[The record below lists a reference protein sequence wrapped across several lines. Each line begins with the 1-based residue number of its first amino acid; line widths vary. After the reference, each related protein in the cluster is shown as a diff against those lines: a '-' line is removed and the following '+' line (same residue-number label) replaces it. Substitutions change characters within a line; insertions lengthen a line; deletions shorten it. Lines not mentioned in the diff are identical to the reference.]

1 MKQTLRSYSIITLGS
16 VIFALSFDWF
26 FSPNQVAMG
35 GITGLAQVINALLPW
50 VSVGVASFVLN
61 VPLFLAGW
69 KLIGFHLLASSL
81 YSMAVCSVAIDAI
94 AALYTFPPTD
104 PMLACLCGGALMGLG
119 LGMVFSQ
126 GSTTGGTDVVARL
139 LKLKYPWLPMGKLV
153 LVPDFVVLALAAAV
167 FVSLYTL
174 IGRVQRDHLST
185 TVYTFLTYSTCLLT
199 LLVLDWATLTPV
211 VGYGWKEVLIGLG
224 LAVACTLLG
233 HSLFSYSLK
242 YLSPS
247 YVSAAKLCEPIFAS
261 LLGIP
266 LFGEIPGGVQV
277 FGSVLVLAG
286 VLLYTRA
293 EA

>member
-1 MKQTLRSYSIITLGS
+1 MKQALRSYSIITLGS

-167 FVSLYTL
+167 FGQVEPALYGVVALFVAT
-174 IGRVQRDHLST
+174 RVMD
-185 TVYTFLTYSTCLLT
+185 
-199 LLVLDWATLTPV
+199 LVLYGLDTSKVAYVITELWRETADALMEDLDRGVTILRGQGAYTGAEDRKSV
-211 VGYGWKEVLIGLG
+211 V
-224 LAVACTLLG
+224 
-233 HSLFSYSLK
+233 
-242 YLSPS
+242 
-247 YVSAAKLCEPIFAS
+247 
-261 LLGIP
+261 
-266 LFGEIPGGVQV
+266 
-277 FGSVLVLAG
+277 
-286 VLLYTRA
+286 
-293 EA
+293 

>member
-1 MKQTLRSYSIITLGS
+1 MKKGSPKLILMLGVLGVSVSSLLVRAASAPSLVTATYRLGWTVLLLLPMVLLRFRAELRRVRGRDLLLCGLSGVLLALHFATWFESLKWTSIASSTVLVS
-16 VIFALSFDWF
+16 TEVIFTALGFALFLKGRIPRLGMAAIALSF
-26 FSPNQVAMG
+26 
-35 GITGLAQVINALLPW
+35 
-50 VSVGVASFVLN
+50 
-61 VPLFLAGW
+61 AG
-69 KLIGFHLLASSL
+69 S
-81 YSMAVCSVAIDAI
+81 
-94 AALYTFPPTD
+94 AALA
-104 PMLACLCGGALMGLG
+104 LADGGGRGALYGDL
-119 LGMVFSQ
+119 
-126 GSTTGGTDVVARL
+126 
-139 LKLKYPWLPMGKLV
+139 
-153 LVPDFVVLALAAAV
+153 LALAAAV

-185 TVYTFLTYSTCLLT
+185 TVYTFLTYSACLLT

>member
-1 MKQTLRSYSIITLGS
+1 MPSFSRGASPGWAWRAI
-16 VIFALSFDWF
+16 ALSF
-26 FSPNQVAMG
+26 
-35 GITGLAQVINALLPW
+35 
-50 VSVGVASFVLN
+50 
-61 VPLFLAGW
+61 AG
-69 KLIGFHLLASSL
+69 S
-81 YSMAVCSVAIDAI
+81 
-94 AALYTFPPTD
+94 AALA
-104 PMLACLCGGALMGLG
+104 LADGGGRGALYGDL
-119 LGMVFSQ
+119 
-126 GSTTGGTDVVARL
+126 
-139 LKLKYPWLPMGKLV
+139 
-153 LVPDFVVLALAAAV
+153 LALAAAV

-185 TVYTFLTYSTCLLT
+185 TVYTFLTYSACLLT

>member
-1 MKQTLRSYSIITLGS
+1 MKQTLRSYSIITLGT
-16 VIFALSFDWF
+16 VIFALAFDWF

-50 VSVGVASFVLN
+50 ASVGVASFVLN

-104 PMLACLCGGALMGLG
+104 PMLACLCGGTLMGLG

-153 LVPDFVVLALAAAV
+153 LVPDFVVLTLAAVVFGQVEPALYGAV
-167 FVSLYTL
+167 ALFVAT
-174 IGRVQRDHLST
+174 RVMD
-185 TVYTFLTYSTCLLT
+185 
-199 LLVLDWATLTPV
+199 LVL
-211 VGYGWKEVLIGLG
+211 YGLDTSKVAYVITELWRETADALMGDLDRGVTILRGQGAYTGAEKHVLMVAFKQKEIVEIKRMVHQIDPSAFMIVCDAHDVLGEG
-224 LAVACTLLG
+224 
-233 HSLFSYSLK
+233 
-242 YLSPS
+242 
-247 YVSAAKLCEPIFAS
+247 
-261 LLGIP
+261 
-266 LFGEIPGGVQV
+266 FGEYQKED
-277 FGSVLVLAG
+277 L
-286 VLLYTRA
+286 
-293 EA
+293 

>member
-1 MKQTLRSYSIITLGS
+1 MKKGSPKLILMLGVLGVSVSSLLVRAASAPSLVTATYRLGWTVLLLLPMVLLRFRAELRRLRGRDLLLCGLSGVLLALHFATWFESLKWTSIASSTVLVS
-16 VIFALSFDWF
+16 TEVIFTALGFALFLKGRIPRLGMAAIALSF
-26 FSPNQVAMG
+26 
-35 GITGLAQVINALLPW
+35 
-50 VSVGVASFVLN
+50 
-61 VPLFLAGW
+61 AG
-69 KLIGFHLLASSL
+69 S
-81 YSMAVCSVAIDAI
+81 
-94 AALYTFPPTD
+94 AALA
-104 PMLACLCGGALMGLG
+104 LADGGGRGALYGDL
-119 LGMVFSQ
+119 
-126 GSTTGGTDVVARL
+126 
-139 LKLKYPWLPMGKLV
+139 
-153 LVPDFVVLALAAAV
+153 LALAAAV

-185 TVYTFLTYSTCLLT
+185 TVYTFLTYSACLLT

>member
-1 MKQTLRSYSIITLGS
+1 MKKGSPKLILMLGVLGVSVSSLLVRAASAPSLVTATYRLGWTVLLLLPMVLLRFRAELRRLRGRDLLLCGLSGVLLALHFATWFESLKWTSIASSTVLVS
-16 VIFALSFDWF
+16 TEVIFTALGFALFLKGRIPRLGMAAIALSF
-26 FSPNQVAMG
+26 
-35 GITGLAQVINALLPW
+35 
-50 VSVGVASFVLN
+50 
-61 VPLFLAGW
+61 AG
-69 KLIGFHLLASSL
+69 S
-81 YSMAVCSVAIDAI
+81 
-94 AALYTFPPTD
+94 AALA
-104 PMLACLCGGALMGLG
+104 LADGGGRGALYGDL
-119 LGMVFSQ
+119 
-126 GSTTGGTDVVARL
+126 
-139 LKLKYPWLPMGKLV
+139 
-153 LVPDFVVLALAAAV
+153 LALAAAV

-185 TVYTFLTYSTCLLT
+185 TVYTFLTYSACLLT
-199 LLVLDWATLTPV
+199 LLVLDGATLTPV

>member
-1 MKQTLRSYSIITLGS
+1 MLGVLGVSVSSLLVRAASAPSLVTATYRLGWTVLLLLPMVLLRFRAELRRVRGRDLLLCGLSGVLLALHFATWFESLKWTSIASSTVLVS
-16 VIFALSFDWF
+16 TEVIFTALGFALFLKGRIPRLGMAAIALSF
-26 FSPNQVAMG
+26 
-35 GITGLAQVINALLPW
+35 
-50 VSVGVASFVLN
+50 
-61 VPLFLAGW
+61 AG
-69 KLIGFHLLASSL
+69 S
-81 YSMAVCSVAIDAI
+81 
-94 AALYTFPPTD
+94 AALA
-104 PMLACLCGGALMGLG
+104 LADGGGRGALYGDL
-119 LGMVFSQ
+119 
-126 GSTTGGTDVVARL
+126 
-139 LKLKYPWLPMGKLV
+139 
-153 LVPDFVVLALAAAV
+153 LALAAAV

-185 TVYTFLTYSTCLLT
+185 TVYTFLTYSACLLT
-199 LLVLDWATLTPV
+199 LLVLDGATLTPV

>member
-1 MKQTLRSYSIITLGS
+1 MKKGSPKLILMLGVLGVSVSSLLVRAASAPSLVTATYRLGWTVLLLLPMVLLRFRAELRRVRGRDLLLCGLSGVLLALHFATWFESLKWTSIASSTVLVS
-16 VIFALSFDWF
+16 TEVIFTALGFALFLKGRIPRLGMAAIALSF
-26 FSPNQVAMG
+26 
-35 GITGLAQVINALLPW
+35 
-50 VSVGVASFVLN
+50 
-61 VPLFLAGW
+61 AG
-69 KLIGFHLLASSL
+69 S
-81 YSMAVCSVAIDAI
+81 
-94 AALYTFPPTD
+94 AALA
-104 PMLACLCGGALMGLG
+104 LADGGGRGALYGDL
-119 LGMVFSQ
+119 
-126 GSTTGGTDVVARL
+126 
-139 LKLKYPWLPMGKLV
+139 
-153 LVPDFVVLALAAAV
+153 LALAAAV